1 MEARRI
7 IPSCGR
13 GSATS
18 SALGPR
24 FVGALAVTLLLTA
37 LSTTAPLAQVD
48 TPTAHQEPRQVDY
61 LNGGVGQEQ
70 ADLMRQMSDRFP
82 LRFTF
87 TQHNGTYNTDEFI
100 AGVRLRVTDAA
111 GRTVLDLADQGPIF
125 LLRLPDGTYTVEA
138 EHDGEVKTRRFRIAG
153 DRHQDIG
160 FSWTG

>member
-1 MEARRI
+1 M
-7 IPSCGR
+7 
-13 GSATS
+13 
-18 SALGPR
+18 
-24 FVGALAVTLLLTA
+24 TLLLTA

-48 TPTAHQEPRQVDY
+48 AATARSDPRQVDY

-82 LRFTF
+82 VRLTF
-87 TQHNGTYNTDEFI
+87 TQHNGTYDTDEFI

-138 EHDGEVKTRRFRIAG
+138 EHEGDVKTRRFRIAG

-160 FSWTG
+160 FSWAG